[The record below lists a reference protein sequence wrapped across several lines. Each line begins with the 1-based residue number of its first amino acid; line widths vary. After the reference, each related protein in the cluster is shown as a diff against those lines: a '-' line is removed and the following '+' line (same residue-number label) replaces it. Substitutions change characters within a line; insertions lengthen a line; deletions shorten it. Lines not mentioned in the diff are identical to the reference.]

1 MPHTQDG
8 LPFQGSTPASAH
20 ASYTGAR
27 QAVKTHGEK
36 VSAYLQLLTNAGAL
50 TDHEAAA
57 LMHCGLSSICSIR
70 NSLIEQGTPIA
81 PDGFNE
87 QAWADG
93 GRTKRTRWKL
103 CQ

>member
-1 MPHTQDG
+1 MEQAG
-8 LPFQGSTPASAH
+8 LPFRGKTVQSRH
-20 ASYTGAR
+20 ASWTGTR
-27 QAVKTHGEK
+27 QALKTYGEK

-103 CQ
+103 AQ